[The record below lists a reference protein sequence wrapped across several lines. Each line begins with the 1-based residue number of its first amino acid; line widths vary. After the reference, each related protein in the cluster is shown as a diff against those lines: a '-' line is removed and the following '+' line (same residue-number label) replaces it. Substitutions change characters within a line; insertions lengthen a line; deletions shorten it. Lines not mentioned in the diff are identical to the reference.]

1 MRSRGNVRMRPLGG
15 TWLSPE
21 PEEQARGPRGSPGQP
36 SPDPA
41 FLPLYN
47 FHQQNQ
53 DNLHPFPV
61 SPGCLGTRENP
72 AGSQGGQAGDGLF
85 QKKGKL

>member
-1 MRSRGNVRMRPLGG
+1 MRSLGG
-15 TWLSPE
+15 AWLSPE

-53 DNLHPFPV
+53 DNLHPLPV
-61 SPGCLGTRENP
+61 SPGCLETRENP
-72 AGSQGGQAGDGLF
+72 AGSRGGQAGDGLF